1 MRRLCGQLM
10 IFSDHSTDHSV
21 DNSTDSVLNTVGRL
35 HRKKVGKKI
44 KQLLNFQIKYKFLK
58 V

>member
-21 DNSTDSVLNTVGRL
+21 DNSTDSGTEHCWAFTQKKGR
-35 HRKKVGKKI
+35 KEI
-44 KQLLNFQIKYKFLK
+44 K
-58 V
+58 

>member
-44 KQLLNFQIKYKFLK
+44 KQLLNFQIKY
-58 V
+58 